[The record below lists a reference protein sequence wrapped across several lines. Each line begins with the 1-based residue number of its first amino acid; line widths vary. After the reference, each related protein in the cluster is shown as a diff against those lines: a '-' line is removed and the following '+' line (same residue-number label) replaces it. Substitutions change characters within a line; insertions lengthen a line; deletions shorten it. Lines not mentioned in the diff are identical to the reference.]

1 MDEKTISKAPESA
14 KNGSSEDQPQGK
26 IQGAKRIA
34 LYLKTLPNGPG
45 VYRMLN
51 ARGDVLYVGKAK
63 NLKKRVVAYTKP
75 EAQSYRIAR
84 MIAET
89 TEMIF
94 ISTAS
99 ETEALLLEANLIKRL
114 KPRYNVLFRDDKSF
128 PNILL
133 RTDHA
138 YPQILK
144 HRGARSSEGVYFGP
158 FAAASAVNSMLN
170 TLQRA
175 FLLRSCSDA
184 VFEGRTRPCLLYQIK
199 RCVGPCV
206 GRIDETGYAD
216 LVGQAK
222 DFLTGKSRAIQEALA
237 KDMHEASESMEFER
251 AAQLRDRIRAMS
263 QIHARQGINP
273 TSFANADVFA
283 IHQEAGTSCI
293 QVFFFRAGQNWGNRP
308 YFPRHAKEV
317 GAADVLG
324 AFLGQFYD
332 SRPPPPP
339 LILLNSDIPERRLL
353 KEALSVRAGHN
364 VDIAIPKRGEKHEI
378 VASALHNARAQL
390 ARSQAESATQ
400 RKLLEGVAE
409 SFGLESPP
417 QRIEIYDNSH
427 VQGDHAVGAMVVAG
441 PEGFQKSEYRK
452 FNIKSADLS
461 SGDDYGMMRE
471 VLTRRFGRL
480 VRDSS
485 KEDADDKWTKWP
497 DLVLVDGGQGHV
509 AAAHQALAEVGAD
522 NVAVVGIAKSIERE
536 AGREHFFR
544 GGNKPFRLESKSPV
558 LYYVQRLRDEA
569 HRFAIGSHRAR
580 RSKAISAN
588 PLDEITGI
596 GAARKKA
603 LLAHFGSAKAVA
615 DVTVVELENV
625 NGLSAALAKRI
636 YDFFHAPG

>member
-1 MDEKTISKAPESA
+1 MDKKSVSQEQEGAVKSAPC
-14 KNGSSEDQPQGK
+14 
-26 IQGAKRIA
+26 GAERIA
-34 LYLKTLPNGPG
+34 LYLKTLPNSPG

-51 ARGDVLYVGKAK
+51 VRGDVLYVGKAK
-63 NLKKRVVAYTKP
+63 NLKKRVAAYTKP

-84 MIAET
+84 MISET

-144 HRGARSSEGVYFGP
+144 HRGARSREGIYFGP
-158 FAAASAVNSMLN
+158 FAAAAAVNSTLN

-199 RCVGPCV
+199 RCAGPCV
-206 GRIDETGYAD
+206 GRIDEAGYSE
-216 LVGQAK
+216 LVAQAK
-222 DFLTGKSRAIQEALA
+222 DFLTGKSRAIQESLA
-237 KDMHEASESMEFER
+237 DDMHRASESMDFER

-273 TSFANADVFA
+273 RSFANADVFA
-283 IHQEAGTSCI
+283 VHQEAGTSCI

-317 GAADVLG
+317 SAANVLG

-332 SRPPPPP
+332 SRPPPP
-339 LILLNSDIPERRLL
+339 LILLNSDFPERKLL
-353 KEALSVRAGHN
+353 AEALGVRAGHK
-364 VDIAIPKRGEKHEI
+364 VEIAIPKRGEKRDI
-378 VASALHNARAQL
+378 VDSALHNARAQL
-390 ARSQAESATQ
+390 ARNQAESATQ
-400 RKLLEGVAE
+400 RELLEGVAE

-417 QRIEIYDNSH
+417 QRIEVYDNSH
-427 VQGDHAVGAMVVAG
+427 VQGENAVGAMVVAG
-441 PEGFQKSEYRK
+441 PEGLQKSEYRK
-452 FNIKSADLS
+452 FNIKSADLNA
-461 SGDDYGMMRE
+461 GDDYGMMRE

-480 VRDSS
+480 VRDSG
-485 KEDADDKWTKWP
+485 KEDADGKWTKWP
-497 DLVLVDGGQGHV
+497 DLVLIDGGQGHV
-509 AAAHQALAEVGAD
+509 AAAHQALVEVGAD
-522 NVAVVGIAKSIERE
+522 EVNLVGIAKSIERE
-536 AGREHFFR
+536 SGHEHFFR
-544 GGNKPFRLESKSPV
+544 EGKKPFRLEPKSPV

-569 HRFAIGSHRAR
+569 HRFAIAGHRAR
-580 RSKAISAN
+580 RSKAIPAN
-588 PLDEITGI
+588 PLDEIAGI

-615 DVTVVELENV
+615 DATLAELETV
-625 NGLSAALAKRI
+625 NGVSAALAKNV
-636 YDFFHAPG
+636 YDFFHPSD

>member
-1 MDEKTISKAPESA
+1 
-14 KNGSSEDQPQGK
+14 
-26 IQGAKRIA
+26 
-34 LYLKTLPNGPG
+34 
-45 VYRMLN
+45 MLN

-63 NLKKRVVAYTKP
+63 NLKKRVAAYIKP

-84 MIAET
+84 MISET
-89 TEMIF
+89 AEMIF

-144 HRGARSSEGVYFGP
+144 HRGARSREGIYFGP
-158 FAAASAVNSMLN
+158 FAAAAAVNSTLN

-199 RCVGPCV
+199 RCAGPCV
-206 GRIDETGYAD
+206 GRIDQGGYSE
-216 LVGQAK
+216 LVAQAK
-222 DFLTGKSRAIQEALA
+222 DFLTGKSRAVQESLA
-237 KDMHEASESMEFER
+237 ENMHQASESMEFER
-251 AAQLRDRIRAMS
+251 AARLRDRIRAMS

-273 TSFANADVFA
+273 ASFANADVFA
-283 IHQEAGTSCI
+283 VHQEAGATCI

-317 GAADVLG
+317 SAKDVLG

-332 SRPPPPP
+332 SRPPPP
-339 LILLNSDIPERRLL
+339 LILLNIDTPDRKLL
-353 KEALSVRAGHN
+353 GEALSVRAGHK
-364 VDIAIPKRGEKHEI
+364 VEIAIPKRGEKQEI
-378 VASALHNARAQL
+378 VAAALHNARDQL

-400 RKLLEGVAE
+400 RELLEGVAE
-409 SFGLESPP
+409 SFGLEAPP

-427 VQGDHAVGAMVVAG
+427 VQGANAVGAMVVAG
-441 PEGFQKSEYRK
+441 PEGFQKAEYRK
-452 FNIKSADLS
+452 FNIKSADLNA
-461 SGDDYGMMRE
+461 GDDYGMMRE

-480 VRDSS
+480 VRDSG
-485 KEDADDKWTKWP
+485 KEGTDDKWTKWP
-497 DLVLVDGGQGHV
+497 DLVLIDGGQGHV
-509 AAAHQALAEVGAD
+509 AAAHQALVEVGAD
-522 NVAVVGIAKSIERE
+522 DVILVGIAKSIGRE

-544 GGNKPFRLESKSPV
+544 KGKKPFRLEPKSPV

-569 HRFAIGSHRAR
+569 HRFAIAGHRTR
-580 RSKAISAN
+580 RSKAIGTN
-588 PLDEITGI
+588 PLDEIGGI

-615 DVTVVELENV
+615 DATLMELEKV
-625 NGLSAALAKRI
+625 NGVSAALAKNI
-636 YDFFHAPG
+636 YDFFHASD